1 MPPTLLCATV
11 TADSMA
17 ELRHRRDQVQGADLV
32 ELRLDG
38 IRDLDVAGALAGRR
52 LPIIATLRPT
62 WQGGRY
68 DGDEAARVALL
79 EQAWTLGAEYV
90 DVEDGA
96 AEALMRLSH
105 GARIVRSYHDFA
117 GLPADAADRVR
128 RLLASGAEVVKFAA
142 LAHRLADVVTLAE
155 LARPASGRAVV
166 IGMGPCGAASRILAA
181 HLGSPWTYAG
191 DGVAPGQLSL
201 ARMRDEFHVPAI
213 TAKTAVYGLVG
224 RPVEH
229 SLSPAM
235 HNAAFRAAGLDA
247 IYVPLPAADFAD
259 FEAFAHAFAVRGVSV
274 TAPYKL
280 DAHHAAGAAAADAGL
295 GAINTLMRTADGW
308 AGRNTDIE
316 GFLAPLRNRV
326 LRDARVAVLGAGGA
340 ARAVAAALAGT
351 GAQVRLHARRA
362 DAARTT
368 AAACGV
374 EAGAWPPDNEW
385 DVLVNATPAGT
396 APLVDAVPFA
406 LDGSLTGRLVYDLV
420 YNPPETA
427 LLRRARSLGA
437 EVLGGLPMLV
447 AQAAAQF
454 HWWTGHR
461 PSSSLMLDAAR
472 ARLAAA
478 ASPSPVPLV

>member
-1 MPPTLLCATV
+1 
-11 TADSMA
+11 MA
-17 ELRHRRDQVQGADLV
+17 ELRHRRDQVHGADLV

-38 IRDLDVAGALAGRR
+38 INDLDVAGALSGRR
-52 LPIIATLRPT
+52 LPVIVTVRPT
-62 WQGGRY
+62 WQGGRF
-68 DGDEAARVALL
+68 DGDEVARVALL

-96 AEALMRLSH
+96 AEALMRLSR

-117 GLPADAADRVR
+117 GLPADAADRLR

-142 LAHRLADVVTLAE
+142 LAHQLADVVTLAE
-155 LARPASGRAVV
+155 LARPAQGRAVV

-213 TAKTAVYGLVG
+213 TAATAVYGLVG

-247 IYVPLPAADFAD
+247 VYVPLPAADFAD
-259 FEAFAHAFAVRGVSV
+259 FEAFARAFAVRGVSV

-280 DAHHAAGAAAADAGL
+280 DAHRAAGAAGAAAGL
-295 GAINTLMRTADGW
+295 GAINTLMRASDGW

-316 GFLAPLRNRV
+316 GFLAQLQPRT

-351 GAQVRLHARRA
+351 GALVRLHARHA
-362 DAARTT
+362 DAARAT

-374 EAGAWPPDNEW
+374 ASGDWPPANDW
-385 DVLVNATPAGT
+385 DVLVNATPVGT
-396 APLVDAVPFA
+396 APDVDAVPIA
-406 LDGSLTGRLVYDLV
+406 LTGSLTGRLVYDLV

-427 LLRRARSLGA
+427 LLRHARSLGA

-472 ARLAAA
+472 ARLAAT
-478 ASPSPVPLV
+478 ASPAPVPLV